1 MSRKSR
7 LSIVCS
13 NEISRAVAED
23 YYGLHGSLIWRFT
36 VALSTISS
44 ESLSKVI

>member
-1 MSRKSR
+1 VSRKSR
-7 LSIVCS
+7 LSIVSS
-13 NEISRAVAED
+13 NEISRAVAVE
-23 YYGLHGSLIWRFT
+23 YYGPHGSLIWLFT